1 LAHALLAY
9 AVSSWKEIAMLMFLI
24 RAAALTCLTLA
35 FAVPAMPQG
44 ASAPSSESIA
54 ALRGGGYVMVLRHGA
69 TNPDQA
75 DTDPLNITDLS
86 KQRLLSDQGRALA
99 KSMGESLHKLN
110 IPVSQ
115 VQTSKFNRA
124 IETGALLGYGEVSPS
139 FDFTEGGLVVPP
151 KENDRR
157 AKALRAAA
165 GTTPAAGTNVII
177 VTHKP
182 NLLDAF
188 GKDWF
193 DIREGEMSIFKPD
206 GNGGYTFVARVQAGD
221 WAKLVQTAK

>member
-1 LAHALLAY
+1 
-9 AVSSWKEIAMLMFLI
+9 MLMSFI
-24 RAAALTCLTLA
+24 RAAGLACLAWML
-35 FAVPAMPQG
+35 AVPVMAQG
-44 ASAPSSESIA
+44 ASAPSSEWIA

-75 DTDPLNITDLS
+75 DTDPLNIADVS

-99 KSMGESLHKLN
+99 KSMGESLHTLK
-110 IPVSQ
+110 IPVGQ

-124 IETGALLGYGEVSPS
+124 IETGTLLGYGEASPS
-139 FDFTEGGLVVPP
+139 FDFTEGGLVVSP

-165 GTTPAAGTNVII
+165 GTVPAAGTNVLI

-206 GNGGYTFVARVQAGD
+206 GNGGFTFVARVQAGD